1 MVHRPIHTNPLE
13 PMLAN
18 ILLFA
23 TALVSPVTP
32 ADDDAVDPVDAI
44 LGAFDEYRIVAVGEN
59 HGHVELHDL
68 ILDLLEHP
76 RAPGLIDD
84 VAVEWGNALYQPVMD
99 RYLNGED
106 LPWDSVAMA
115 WRNTVVSP
123 NTVWDAP
130 VYERFFRE
138 VRRINAALPSG
149 DGYRVL
155 LADPPV
161 EWNDVEELS
170 DLAPYF
176 DRAGS
181 MAEVIRRESL
191 LLGRRAL
198 FLAGGLHV
206 HRRPRVRRNR
216 SGIPVGEVTPVA
228 WLELRHPGA
237 TYVIQS
243 MARVDELG
251 LDQLRTRAGLLSA
264 RHDQGLAA
272 LTGNAIT
279 TLRDQD
285 GTPSDV
291 YPSLHLGDLVD
302 AVILWGEDER
312 TFVEPSPALYRDEGY
327 WQELNRRSEALGR
340 GPLDPA
346 LRNPGA

>member
-1 MVHRPIHTNPLE
+1 MPTTASLFVATFFPL
-13 PMLAN
+13 A
-18 ILLFA
+18 A
-23 TALVSPVTP
+23 TV
-32 ADDDAVDPVDAI
+32 ADAPLDPVDAI
-44 LGAFDEYRIVAVGEN
+44 LGAFDDHRIVAVGEN
-59 HGHVELHDL
+59 HGHVEFHDL
-68 ILDLLEHP
+68 VLELLEHAE
-76 RAPGLIDD
+76 APGIIDD
-84 VAVEWGNALYQPVMD
+84 IVVEWGNALYQPVMD
-99 RYLNGED
+99 RYLAGED

-149 DGYRVL
+149 GGYRVL
-155 LADPPV
+155 LADAPV
-161 EWNDVEELS
+161 EWNDVEALS
-170 DLAPYF
+170 DLAPHF

-191 LLGRRAL
+191 LPGRRAL

-206 HRRPRVRRNR
+206 HRRPRARRNR
-216 SGIPVGEVTPVA
+216 NGIPVGEITPVA

-251 LDQLRTRAGLLSA
+251 LDELRRGVGLHRVLDDSRLATLSA
-264 RHDQGLAA
+264 
-272 LTGNAIT
+272 NAVT
-279 TLRDQD
+279 TLRDPD

-291 YPSLHLGDLVD
+291 YPGLLLGDLVD

-312 TFVEPSPALYRDEGY
+312 TFVDPSPALYRDEGY

-340 GPLDPA
+340 GPLDPG